1 MIQILNGETNEI
13 ELQYEWPSPQVVVGP
28 PGVAGLSAYQIAL
41 LNGFVGTEAEWLASL
56 GGGSTFETVN
66 RNLSAYPHAINYAS
80 GRISSIVYT
89 LSGPTTITKTINY
102 TGDRVTSI
110 VLSGA
115 TPSGISLTKTITY
128 TGDNIT
134 GVAYS

>member
-1 MIQILNGETNEI
+1 MATLKTTIRYQKTLRTIVRG
-13 ELQYEWPSPQVVVGP
+13 VGR
-28 PGVAGLSAYQIAL
+28 PGADGSAA
-41 LNGFVGTEAEWLASL
+41 
-56 GGGSTFETVN
+56 STFETVN
-66 RNLSAYPHAINYAS
+66 RNLASYPHAINYTS

-89 LSGPTTITKTINY
+89 LPGPTTITKTINY

>member
-1 MIQILNGETNEI
+1 VRG
-13 ELQYEWPSPQVVVGP
+13 VGR
-28 PGVAGLSAYQIAL
+28 PGADGSAA
-41 LNGFVGTEAEWLASL
+41 
-56 GGGSTFETVN
+56 STFETVN
-66 RNLSAYPHAINYAS
+66 RNLASYPHAINYTS

-89 LSGPTTITKTINY
+89 LPGPTTITKTINY
-102 TGDRVTSI
+102 TGERVTSI

-134 GVAYS
+134 GVSYS